1 MQIDRKEQLA
11 GGVKLCR
18 IWEKAAGGQLR
29 PPYASALVLLLVGV
43 LLAVFVGVLVGILIG
58 VLVGILILAHGAL
71 ASFPAVVQ
79 P

>member
-1 MQIDRKEQLA
+1 MQIDRNGKSA
-11 GGVKLCR
+11 GGAKLCR

-43 LLAVFVGVLVGILIG
+43 LLAVFVGVLIGILIG
-58 VLVGILILAHGAL
+58 VLILAHGAL
-71 ASFPAVVQ
+71 ASFPTVVQ